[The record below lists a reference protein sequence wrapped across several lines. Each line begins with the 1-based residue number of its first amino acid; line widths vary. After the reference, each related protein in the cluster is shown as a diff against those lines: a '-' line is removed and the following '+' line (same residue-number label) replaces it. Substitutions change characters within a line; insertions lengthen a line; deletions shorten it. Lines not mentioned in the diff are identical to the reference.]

1 MISHGFHSPDS
12 RLCVINDLIC
22 WYNGLK
28 VGDGEAAGAGA
39 ESPAPGCPGPPAPV
53 GFALFAWFDVMARIS
68 SQTALFRPLKFRKT
82 SVLYKT
88 YDTV

>member
-1 MISHGFHSPDS
+1 MISPGFHSPDS
-12 RLCVINDLIC
+12 RLCVINALIC

-28 VGDGEAAGAGA
+28 VGDGAAGAGT
-39 ESPAPGCPGPPAPV
+39 ESPRPAALGCLRRSDSRCSPGSMSWRAFHHKPRFSV
-53 GFALFAWFDVMARIS
+53 HSFS
-68 SQTALFRPLKFRKT
+68 KT